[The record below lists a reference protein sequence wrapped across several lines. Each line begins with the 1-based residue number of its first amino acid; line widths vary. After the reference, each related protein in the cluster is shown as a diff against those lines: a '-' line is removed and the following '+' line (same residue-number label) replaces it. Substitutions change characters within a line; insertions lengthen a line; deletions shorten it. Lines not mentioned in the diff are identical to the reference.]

1 MKTEKI
7 NSVNRNLAE
16 FEGLKFKTISGAPVD
31 SLGEDLDYTKD
42 LNLLVPIW
50 EKSEVFTE
58 FSFDTCRS
66 CKKSFRHTFTISNF
80 TGSLKF
86 EANAETIHLA
96 AALATEKAILAL
108 EGGK

>member
-1 MKTEKI
+1 MKTEEI
-7 NSVNRNLAE
+7 NRVNRNLAE
-16 FEGLKFKTISGAPVD
+16 FEGKKPMSQTFRN
-31 SLGEDLDYTKD
+31 LGYKDYHEDF
-42 LNLLVPIW
+42 NLLVPIW
-50 EKSEVFTE
+50 EKFEVFTE

-66 CKKSFRHTFTISNF
+66 CKKSFRHIFTISSF

-86 EANAETIHLA
+86 KANAETIHLA